1 MASVIQLFLS
11 LRFVQLFFIS
21 FLISINYGGEA
32 NEYSHWIHSR
42 VQRFELKEKFINW
55 GRSYSIIPMKI
66 LSHSHVGSNITTTHL
81 PIRRVA
87 RVNRDTYTVPYMRTG
102 FFVLRQSRRLRSA
115 DSGREKKFFTFVSV
129 RAGDVAEMDEKLAN
143 RWLPR
148 RDVTGVTMVARNFTL
163 DRIGK
168 ETWFHRGERGTRRH
182 RGPRAWCNTAMVRSK
197 VRVDVDTGAR
207 GRRRRS

>member
-115 DSGREKKFFTFVSV
+115 DSGREKKSRLSLCEPVMS
-129 RAGDVAEMDEKLAN
+129 R
-143 RWLPR
+143 RWTKNLR
-148 RDVTGVTMVARNFTL
+148 IDDCHGVTWPVSR
-163 DRIGK
+163 
-168 ETWFHRGERGTRRH
+168 WWRGILR
-182 RGPRAWCNTAMVRSK
+182 W
-197 VRVDVDTGAR
+197 TG
-207 GRRRRS
+207 